1 MYIMEHQKTLNLL
14 NEPNDSMFVT
24 RKLNFVN
31 NQSSANY
38 DVEIEIIY
46 NIEVLKS
53 SLCDQND
60 AYILVRGDIATIAHI
75 IPIQILFKSCAPF
88 TKCITKN

>member
-24 RKLNFVN
+24 RKLNIVN

-53 SLCDQND
+53 SLCD
-60 AYILVRGDIATIAHI
+60 
-75 IPIQILFKSCAPF
+75 
-88 TKCITKN
+88 